1 MDNTRNKK
9 DRNLVSSVSE
19 GKNMEILSL
28 SLKKKKKKVTIS
40 SQVEKKN
47 FRKEAHINVDFIR
60 IIYHAFVFKQ
70 RLNHGIRC
78 HQGF

>member
-28 SLKKKKKKVTIS
+28 SLKK
-40 SQVEKKN
+40 
-47 FRKEAHINVDFIR
+47 RKWQYLHKLKRKILGRKLV
-60 IIYHAFVFKQ
+60 VM
-70 RLNHGIRC
+70 LTS
-78 HQGF
+78 